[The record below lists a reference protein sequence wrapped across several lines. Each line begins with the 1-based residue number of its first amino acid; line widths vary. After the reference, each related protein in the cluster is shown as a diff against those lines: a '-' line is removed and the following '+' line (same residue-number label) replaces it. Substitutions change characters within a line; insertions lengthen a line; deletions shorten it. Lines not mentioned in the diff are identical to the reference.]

1 MSFLFKSKKQQPS
14 ALPAASRS
22 ITSSDGP
29 PSSSS
34 PAANGN
40 KPPRD
45 DGSPK
50 TGSSSQTPTPGTSV
64 NNSLSSLGGATD
76 TQSPEPKSTP
86 RERSDSELQNGRPVQ
101 AHPPRSASESP
112 YPWSQRRL
120 NFTTGA
126 NPFPRYGAA
135 VNSSASK
142 DGTIYVMGGLVN
154 GTTVKGDLWTVEAGG
169 GNMACLPISTTSEG
183 PGPRVGHASL
193 LVGNAFI
200 VFGGDTKL
208 DEGDILDD
216 TLYLLNTSTKQW
228 SRALPAGPRPSGRY
242 GHTLNIL
249 GSKLFV
255 FGGQVEGTFFNDLAC
270 FDLNAL
276 QSPSNRWEVLIN
288 NTTEG
293 GPPAGSAPP
302 ARTNH
307 SMVQWNDKLYLFGGT
322 DGINWFSDV
331 WCYDPKI
338 NSWSELDCIGYIP
351 LAREGHAAAIVN
363 DTMYIFGGRTREGT
377 DLGDLAAFR
386 ITSRRWYM
394 FQNMG
399 PSPSPRSGHSMTAY
413 GQRVI
418 VLAGEPSSSA
428 PDRNELSIAYVLD
441 TSKIR
446 YPSSENQPAAA
457 ERGPMR
463 KLSGGGERSGIPQA
477 RGGGRE
483 SMMGGPPRPN
493 EGPGAA
499 NGPVN
504 SRLPRASGPPP
515 QQQPPQPRPNGNG
528 PPTRPGSKTPTKAE
542 RGYGPLA
549 DAQKPTVVDR
559 DTMSP
564 VRRDSPSIDSN
575 VAAARGL
582 REQSPN
588 IRSPPGQQVRSMAH
602 QHKISSDSMRNP
614 PSRSESRSNKHKPSV
629 DSIAQNS
636 PRTSAAGDNNSQ
648 PATRDQDQASQ
659 IDSGVGSSPAV
670 KQQNDET
677 AKELEAARNRNAWL
691 ASELALA
698 RKAGYQTNASPS
710 QFLDER
716 AADAFGDDDRPL
728 VEALIKMRAELAKIQ
743 GSIDAQAVEAA
754 NKIAQI
760 EKQRDAAISE
770 AVYAKTKL
778 AAHGGSQA
786 GTPQPD
792 SARGNMTPDIDRMNE
807 LNRRLA
813 SSLNAQSELSSRVD
827 SLLVEIESEK
837 RARKLAEDTAEAAN
851 KRAGELD
858 SFRQRSV
865 MEVESLKAALH
876 EAEKMAREESANAA
890 EASANARMLTVDK
903 NELAEKL
910 AKSSEDISNHAN
922 ILQVLREAVSA
933 SSERATHLE
942 EKLEEERAQRSELEQ
957 QLACLRSEHDER
969 SRDLESSNRRLKDA
983 EEMAAKHA
991 AEAAT
996 HRQAVLSGLTQIAE
1010 RNGEGNS
1017 ATDERIQIL
1026 QEQAETANAMVRKN
1040 QEAADTAS
1048 EKLRRAEERIAGL
1061 ETFQEQA
1068 SREGLSVRKQLQNA
1082 VREMQQLQAEKAE
1095 LQQQFER
1102 QLLETNAHEVQLKT
1116 LKNLLDERGIGTTA
1130 ESHRRSRALDSPISR
1145 FSTPELNRV
1154 RELEQQLEASLKAHD
1169 EIRSN
1174 FESREAEISKE
1185 WEEKITALHNDHQAA
1200 VKYLRGTEK
1209 MLAKMKQELDKYKAQ
1224 NAELEENLKQQ
1235 QRNGTGEGESSEPIR
1250 QEMEKL
1256 QNKLKEDVSNLESQI
1271 LSLQSDLASARREQE
1286 TAAQTAQQLE
1296 VTMAQKNVEV
1306 DTLRH
1311 ERAMLE
1317 ERAREAEQRVQMF
1330 LDQFET
1336 SVDSYRRQSSMVMP
1350 PGDNGTNHHG
1360 HRHNNSTGESVYSQT
1375 TDITQRTPTPDAQAA
1390 NTVNMAAQRSSMA
1403 LDSLATEL
1411 ESLRSNWESTN
1422 RAYRLS
1428 ERFDFDRTPTS
1439 AAGDLSE
1446 SLLQWQSRINFD
1458 DDDDDNNHY
1467 GQALGSPTLA
1477 QQSKSPTHARQGS
1490 GNSIKAQTVTAPST
1504 TMNVNGE
1511 QVGSPKGPGPGGA
1524 AMI

>member
-14 ALPAASRS
+14 ALPAASRP

-34 PAANGN
+34 PAANGS

-135 VNSSASK
+135 VNSASSK
-142 DGTIYVMGGLVN
+142 DGTIYIMG
-154 GTTVKGDLWTVEAGG
+154 A
-169 GNMACLPISTTSEG
+169 
-183 PGPRVGHASL
+183 
-193 LVGNAFI
+193 
-200 VFGGDTKL
+200 
-208 DEGDILDD
+208 
-216 TLYLLNTSTKQW
+216 TKQW

-276 QSPSNRWEVLIN
+276 QSPSNRWEVLVN
-288 NTTEG
+288 NSTEG
-293 GPPAGSAPP
+293 GPPAGQIPP

-331 WCYDPKI
+331 WCFDPKP
-338 NSWSELDCIGYIP
+338 NTWSELDCIGYIP

-446 YPSSENQPAAA
+446 YPSSENQPAAG
-457 ERGPMR
+457 ERAPMR

-483 SMMGGPPRPN
+483 SMMGGPARPN
-493 EGPGAA
+493 EPPVAA

-528 PPTRPGSKTPTKAE
+528 AAPRPGSKTPTKAE

-549 DAQKPTVVDR
+549 DAPKPVVDR

-575 VAAARGL
+575 IVAARGL

-602 QHKISSDSMRNP
+602 QHKTSSDSMRNP
-614 PSRSESRSNKHKPSV
+614 PSRSESRSNRHKPSV
-629 DSIAQNS
+629 DGIAQNS
-636 PRTSAAGDNNSQ
+636 PRVSAAGDNNGQ
-648 PATRDQDQASQ
+648 PATRDQDRAPQ

-670 KQQNDET
+670 KQQNDEM
-677 AKELEAARNRNAWL
+677 AKELEAARSRNAWL

-698 RKAGYQTNASPS
+698 RKAGYQANSSPS
-710 QFLDER
+710 QFLDDR
-716 AADAFGDDDRPL
+716 AAEAFGDDDRPL
-728 VEALIKMRAELAKIQ
+728 VEALIRMRAELAKIQ

-837 RARKLAEDTAEAAN
+837 RARKMAEDTAEAAN

-858 SFRQRSV
+858 TFRQRSV

-910 AKSSEDISNHAN
+910 SKSSEDISNHAN
-922 ILQVLREAVSA
+922 ILQTLREAVNA

-957 QLACLRSEHDER
+957 QLARLRSEHDER

-983 EEMAAKHA
+983 EEMASKHA

-996 HRQAVLSGLTQIAE
+996 HRQAVLSGLAQIAE
-1010 RNGEGNS
+1010 RNGEGS
-1017 ATDERIQIL
+1017 TATDERIQIL
-1026 QEQAETANAMVRKN
+1026 QEQAEAANAMVRKN

-1082 VREMQQLQAEKAE
+1082 MREMQQLQAEKGE

-1235 QRNGTGEGESSEPIR
+1235 RNGTSEGEPSEPMR

-1271 LSLQSDLASARREQE
+1271 SSLQSDLASARREQE
-1286 TAAQTAQQLE
+1286 TANQTAQQLE
-1296 VTMAQKNVEV
+1296 VTMAQKSVEV
-1306 DTLRH
+1306 DTLRQ

-1336 SVDSYRRQSSMVMP
+1336 SVDSYRRQSSMAIQ
-1350 PGDNGTNHHG
+1350 PGDNGTNHLG

-1375 TDITQRTPTPDAQAA
+1375 TDVTQRTPTPDAQATNTA
-1390 NTVNMAAQRSSMA
+1390 NMTAQRSSMA

-1446 SLLQWQSRINFD
+1446 SFSQWQSRINFD
-1458 DDDDDNNHY
+1458 DDDDDNQY
-1467 GQALGSPTLA
+1467 GQALGSPKLA
-1477 QQSKSPTHARQGS
+1477 QSKSPTHARQGS

>member
-1 MSFLFKSKKQQPS
+1 MD
-14 ALPAASRS
+14 
-22 ITSSDGP
+22 IT
-29 PSSSS
+29 
-34 PAANGN
+34 A
-40 KPPRD
+40 
-45 DGSPK
+45 
-50 TGSSSQTPTPGTSV
+50 
-64 NNSLSSLGGATD
+64 
-76 TQSPEPKSTP
+76 
-86 RERSDSELQNGRPVQ
+86 
-101 AHPPRSASESP
+101 
-112 YPWSQRRL
+112 
-120 NFTTGA
+120 
-126 NPFPRYGAA
+126 
-135 VNSSASK
+135 
-142 DGTIYVMGGLVN
+142 
-154 GTTVKGDLWTVEAGG
+154 
-169 GNMACLPISTTSEG
+169 
-183 PGPRVGHASL
+183 
-193 LVGNAFI
+193 
-200 VFGGDTKL
+200 
-208 DEGDILDD
+208 
-216 TLYLLNTSTKQW
+216 TKQW

-276 QSPSNRWEVLIN
+276 QSPSNRWEVLVKN
-288 NTTEG
+288 SNEG
-293 GPPAGSAPP
+293 GPPAGQVPP

-331 WCYDPKI
+331 WCFDPKT

-428 PDRNELSIAYVLD
+428 PDRNELSIAYILD

-446 YPSSENQPAAA
+446 YPSSENQAAA
-457 ERGPMR
+457 GDRGPMR
-463 KLSGGGERSGIPQA
+463 KLSGGGAQSGIPQA

-483 SMMGGPPRPN
+483 SMMGGPPRPG
-493 EGPGAA
+493 EGPPGAA
-499 NGPVN
+499 IGPAN

-528 PPTRPGSKTPTKAE
+528 PPPRPGSKTPTKAE
-542 RGYGPLA
+542 RGYGSLSE
-549 DAQKPTVVDR
+549 AQKSAVMDR

-564 VRRDSPSIDSN
+564 VRRDSPSTDAN
-575 VAAARGL
+575 MQAARGL

-602 QHKISSDSMRNP
+602 QHKSSSDSMRNP

-629 DSIAQNS
+629 DSIAQSS
-636 PRTSAAGDNNSQ
+636 PRTSAAGDSS
-648 PATRDQDQASQ
+648 ATPTASRELDQTAQ
-659 IDSGVGSSPAV
+659 IDSGVGSSPAI
-670 KQQNDET
+670 KQQNDEIV
-677 AKELEAARNRNAWL
+677 KELEAARNRNAWL

-698 RKAGYQTNASPS
+698 RKAGYQANASPS

-716 AADAFGDDDRPL
+716 AAEAFGDDDRPL

-827 SLLVEIESEK
+827 SLLVELEAEK
-837 RARKLAEDTAEAAN
+837 RARKLAEETAETAN

-890 EASANARMLTVDK
+890 EASANARMLSVDK

-910 AKSSEDISNHAN
+910 ARSSEDISNHAN
-922 ILQVLREAVSA
+922 VLQTLREAVNA

-942 EKLEEERAQRSELEQ
+942 EKLEEERTQRAEYEQ
-957 QLACLRSEHDER
+957 QLARLRSEHEER
-969 SRDLESSNRRLKDA
+969 SRDLESSTRRLRDA

-996 HRQAVLSGLTQIAE
+996 HRQAVLSGLSQIAD
-1010 RNGEGNS
+1010 RNGEGDS
-1017 ATDERIQIL
+1017 ATNERIKIL
-1026 QEQAETANAMVRKN
+1026 QEQAEAANAMVRKN

-1082 VREMQQLQAEKAE
+1082 MREMQQLQAEKAE

-1224 NAELEENLKQQ
+1224 NAELEENLKS
-1235 QRNGTGEGESSEPIR
+1235 QRNGTSEGESSEPMR

-1256 QNKLKEDVSNLESQI
+1256 QTKLKEDVSNLESQI
-1271 LSLQSDLASARREQE
+1271 SSLQSDLATARSEQE
-1286 TAAQTAQQLE
+1286 TATQNAQQLE
-1296 VTMAQKNVEV
+1296 VTMAQKAVEI

-1311 ERAMLE
+1311 ERTMLE

-1336 SVDSYRRQSSMVMP
+1336 SVDSYRRQSSMALQP
-1350 PGDNGTNHHG
+1350 HGDEGNNHG
-1360 HRHNNSTGESVYSQT
+1360 HRKNNSTGESVYSQT
-1375 TDITQRTPTPDAQAA
+1375 TDVTQRTPTPDAAAA
-1390 NTVNMAAQRSSMA
+1390 NSANSANSAAQRSSMA

-1446 SLLQWQSRINFD
+1446 SLSQWQSRINFD
-1458 DDDDDNNHY
+1458 DDDDDNQY
-1467 GQALGSPTLA
+1467 GQALGSPKLA
-1477 QQSKSPTHARQGS
+1477 QQSKSPTHARQSS

>member
-14 ALPAASRS
+14 ALPAASQA

-34 PAANGN
+34 PAANGS

-135 VNSSASK
+135 VNSASSK

-154 GTTVKGDLWTVEAGG
+154 GTTVKGDLWIVEAGG
-169 GNMACLPISTTSEG
+169 GNMACLPVSTTSEG

-208 DEGDILDD
+208 DEGDVLDD

-276 QSPSNRWEVLIN
+276 QSPSNRWEVLVN
-288 NTTEG
+288 NSTEG
-293 GPPAGSAPP
+293 GPPAGQIPP

-331 WCYDPKI
+331 WCFDPKS
-338 NSWSELDCIGYIP
+338 NTWSELDCIGYIP

-446 YPSSENQPAAA
+446 YPSSENQPAAG

-463 KLSGGGERSGIPQA
+463 KLSGGGGERSGIPQA

-483 SMMGGPPRPN
+483 SMMGGPARPN
-493 EGPGAA
+493 EPPGAAA

-528 PPTRPGSKTPTKAE
+528 PAPRPGSKTPTKAE

-549 DAQKPTVVDR
+549 DAQKSVVDR

-575 VAAARGL
+575 
-582 REQSPN
+582 
-588 IRSPPGQQVRSMAH
+588 IQVRSMAH
-602 QHKISSDSMRNP
+602 QHKTSSDSMRNP
-614 PSRSESRSNKHKPSV
+614 PSRSESRSKRPKPSI
-629 DSIAQNS
+629 DGIAQKS
-636 PRTSAAGDNNSQ
+636 PRMSAAGDNNAQ

-670 KQQNDET
+670 KQQNDEM
-677 AKELEAARNRNAWL
+677 AKELEAARSRNAWL

-698 RKAGYQTNASPS
+698 RKAGYQANSSPS
-710 QFLDER
+710 QFLDDR
-716 AADAFGDDDRPL
+716 AAEAFGDDDRPL

-837 RARKLAEDTAEAAN
+837 RARKMAEDTAEAAN

-858 SFRQRSV
+858 TFRQRSV

-910 AKSSEDISNHAN
+910 SKSSAEISSHAN
-922 ILQVLREAVSA
+922 ILQTLREAVNA
-933 SSERATHLE
+933 SSERAKHLE
-942 EKLEEERAQRSELEQ
+942 EKLEEERTQRSELEQ
-957 QLACLRSEHDER
+957 QLARLRSEHDER
-969 SRDLESSNRRLKDA
+969 SRDLESSNRRLQDA
-983 EEMAAKHA
+983 EEMASKHA

-1026 QEQAETANAMVRKN
+1026 QEQAEAANAMVRKN

-1082 VREMQQLQAEKAE
+1082 MREMQQLQAEKGE

-1235 QRNGTGEGESSEPIR
+1235 RNGTSEGEPSEPMR

-1256 QNKLKEDVSNLESQI
+1256 QNKLEEDVSNLQSQI
-1271 LSLQSDLASARREQE
+1271 SSLQSDLASARREQDIA
-1286 TAAQTAQQLE
+1286 TQTAQQLE
-1296 VTMAQKNVEV
+1296 VTMAQKSIEVE
-1306 DTLRH
+1306 TLRQ

-1336 SVDSYRRQSSMVMP
+1336 SVDSYRRQSSMAIQ
-1350 PGDNGTNHHG
+1350 PGDNGTNHLG

-1375 TDITQRTPTPDAQAA
+1375 TDVTQRTPTPDAQAT
-1390 NTVNMAAQRSSMA
+1390 NTANMAAQRSSMA

-1446 SLLQWQSRINFD
+1446 SFSQWQSRINFD
-1458 DDDDDNNHY
+1458 DDDDDNQY
-1467 GQALGSPTLA
+1467 GQALGSPKLA
-1477 QQSKSPTHARQGS
+1477 QSKSPIHARQGS